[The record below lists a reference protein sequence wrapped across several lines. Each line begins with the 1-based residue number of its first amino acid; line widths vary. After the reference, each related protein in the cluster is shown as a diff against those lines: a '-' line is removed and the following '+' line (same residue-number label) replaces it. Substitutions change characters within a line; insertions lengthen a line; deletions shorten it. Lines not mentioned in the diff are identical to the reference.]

1 MTFDQ
6 AATVV
11 VDCIHSVTG
20 NQDEI
25 EFDKSLKVA
34 NIRTS
39 QALDALN
46 DSICTDNNIGVP
58 SVGEHL
64 DENALDMTVDTVVT
78 AVISQVHDKSQKMH
92 AALLKAFIGAL
103 SAEPNKKAAARL
115 ALNASRLRRHIPISE
130 KKNGKKKSSKVR

>member
-6 AATVV
+6 AATII

-25 EFDKSLKVA
+25 AFDKSLKVA

-39 QALDALN
+39 PALDALN
-46 DSICTDNNIGVP
+46 DSICSDNNIGVP

-64 DENALDMTVDTVVT
+64 DENALDMTVDTIVT
-78 AVISQVHDKSQKMH
+78 SVISQVHDKSQKMH

-103 SAEPNKKAAARL
+103 NAKPNKKAAARL
-115 ALNASRLRRHIPISE
+115 SLNASRLRRHIPISV
-130 KKNGKKKSSKVR
+130 KKNR